1 MTRKAEPQDSGATEP
16 HPETGPLSPEQADG
30 LLKRLRVLAEH
41 ERSST
46 HRWGP
51 TRAGTSG
58 DDQASEL
65 PDSRP

>member
-1 MTRKAEPQDSGATEP
+1 MTRKADPHGSGATEP

-41 ERSST
+41 ERTST
-46 HRWGP
+46 HRWRP
-51 TRAGTSG
+51 PRS
-58 DDQASEL
+58 DSDHDQASEL